1 MIAVLVVLQG
11 SECGGVLLI
20 RIVLLGRGIQE
31 EILQA
36 VVVRSRS
43 DADR

>member
-11 SECGGVLLI
+11 SQRGEVLWI
-20 RIVLLGRGIQE
+20 GIVLLGRGIQE
-31 EILQA
+31 GILQV

-43 DADR
+43 DVGR

>member
-11 SECGGVLLI
+11 LERGEVLLLG
-20 RIVLLGRGIQE
+20 IVLLGRGIQGG
-31 EILQA
+31 ILQV

-43 DADR
+43 DAGR